1 MSTLNQC
8 QRAYDN
14 MAPPEDDNDFLDDW
28 KQAVANDD
36 TVLGYEEWLEHQ
48 KEEAAMDAAEARY
61 EAMKEGRGGY
71 DL

>member
-36 TVLGYEEWLEHQ
+36 TVLGYEEWLEHM
-48 KEEAAMDAAEARY
+48 KESAEDDAAYNRLNEDRY
-61 EAMKEGRGGY
+61 ER
-71 DL
+71 